1 MQSAMYTLKYILQ
14 PKEQVKGIEK
24 VRAQF
29 SKGLGMAYLSSTVYD
44 YHTMDYNAPNF
55 CSMVNGEKVA
65 LPRYYQYKIFTK
77 YQRQGELVRL
87 SLLRWK
93 EKRKLYAK
101 LRAKGVKK
109 IRWYLQ
115 ALKLEQA
122 QRIIN
127 KSKINLTI

>member
-1 MQSAMYTLKYILQ
+1 MYTLKYILQ
-14 PKEQVKGIEK
+14 PKQDVKGIEK

-44 YHTMDYNAPNF
+44 YHTMDYDAPNF
-55 CSMVNGEKVA
+55 CTMVDGKKVA

-77 YQRQGELVRL
+77 YQRRQERVRL

-115 ALKLEQA
+115 ALQVQRA
-122 QRIIN
+122 QSIIN
-127 KSKINLTI
+127 KSKLNLTI